1 MLYALNRVCPQ
12 IEELVCTIRA
22 QTLSMVAR
30 VMVARVM
37 IATLYKLR
45 QSLLHLLQL
54 SQLAL
59 QHLGLMLQ
67 MYISIM

>member
-30 VMVARVM
+30 VTVARVMVAGVMVARVM
-37 IATLYKLR
+37 VA
-45 QSLLHLLQL
+45 
-54 SQLAL
+54 
-59 QHLGLMLQ
+59 GVM
-67 MYISIM
+67 

>member
-30 VMVARVM
+30 VMVAGVTVARVM
-37 IATLYKLR
+37 VAR
-45 QSLLHLLQL
+45 V
-54 SQLAL
+54 
-59 QHLGLMLQ
+59 M
-67 MYISIM
+67 

>member
-37 IATLYKLR
+37 IVT
-45 QSLLHLLQL
+45 LHLLQL

-67 MYISIM
+67 MYITVM